1 MEIQEILNKLQ
12 IAALNTMQHAVLNSY
27 DSTKDFVLHSP
38 TGSGKTLAFALLL
51 GKQLKKDTDGVQAL
65 ILVPTR
71 ELALQIEQVMRKV
84 HTGHKITCVYGGNDT
99 KTERNKLREAPSL
112 LIGTPGRVM
121 YHIERGHIDSRTIQ
135 TLILDE
141 FDKSLE
147 FGFHGQMLYIIE
159 RLPELQ
165 NRILTSATK
174 MADVPS
180 FTGIREGFVT
190 VDFSA
195 DADSAPRLSI
205 QKVVA
210 PAQQKLNALFKLL
223 CKNAEKKTI
232 IFCNHREAVDHISE
246 LLEQREII
254 HDMFHGG
261 LEQEDREL
269 ALLKFRNNSNRIL
282 ITTDLAARG
291 LDIPEVDVIIHYQ
304 LPYKEDAFIHRNGR
318 TARMQASGEVYVILK
333 PEEEYPYVPQDSET
347 VSLEDEYPLPPNSP
361 FATLYITGGK
371 KDKINKIDIVG
382 FLLHLEGVS
391 KEQVGIIEVKDKES
405 YVAVERAIA
414 ANMIRQANN
423 QKIKGKKVRVGRT

>member
-1 MEIQEILNKLQ
+1 MELQHILNRMQ
-12 IAALNTMQHAVLNSY
+12 IAELNAMQHAVLSNY
-27 DSTKDFVLHSP
+27 DNTKDFVLHSP

-51 GKQLKKDTDGVQAL
+51 AKHIKKDKNGVQAL

-71 ELALQIEQVMRKV
+71 ELAFQIEQVMRKV
-84 HTGHKITCVYGGNDT
+84 LAGYKITCVYGGNDT

-121 YHIERGHIDSRTIQ
+121 YHIERTYIDASTIQ
-135 TLILDE
+135 TLVLDE

-147 FGFHGQMLYIIE
+147 FGFQGQMQYIIE
-159 RLPELQ
+159 QLPRLQ
-165 NRILTSATK
+165 HRILTSATK
-174 MADVPS
+174 MTDIPT
-180 FTGIREGFVT
+180 FTGIGDFVT

-195 DADSAPRLSI
+195 DADTAPKLTI
-205 QKVVA
+205 KKVIT
-210 PAQQKLNALFKLL
+210 PAQYKLSTLFKLL
-223 CKNAEKKTI
+223 CRNGEKKTL

-246 LLEQREII
+246 LLENREII

-304 LPYKEDAFIHRNGR
+304 LPYKDDAFIHRNGR

-333 PEEEYPYVPQDSET
+333 PEEEYSYVPEDSET
-347 VSLEDEYPLPPNSP
+347 VLLEDEYPLPPNSP

-382 FLLHLEGVS
+382 FLLNLNGIS

-414 ANMIRQANN
+414 ASIIKQANN
-423 QKIKGKKVRVGRT
+423 QKIKGRKVRIGRT

>member
-1 MEIQEILNKLQ
+1 MQE
-12 IAALNTMQHAVLNSY
+12 AVLNEY
-27 DSTKDFVLHSP
+27 DTNKDFLLHSP

-51 GKQLKKDTDGVQAL
+51 GKHLQENKPGVQAL

-84 HTGHKITCVYGGNDT
+84 HVGYKITCVFGGNDT
-99 KTERNKLREAPSL
+99 KSERNKLREAPSL

-121 YHIERGHIDSRTIQ
+121 YHLERGYFDPTTIH
-135 TLILDE
+135 TLLLDE

-147 FGFHGQMLYIIE
+147 FGFHGQMKYIIE
-159 RLPELQ
+159 QLPHLR

-174 MADVPS
+174 MSDIPE
-180 FTGIREGFVT
+180 FTGIQDFVT

-195 DADSAPRLSI
+195 DADTAPKLTI
-205 QKVVA
+205 QKVIA
-210 PAQQKLNALFKLL
+210 PAKHKLNVLFRLL
-223 CKNAEKKTI
+223 CRNGQKKTI

-246 LLEQREII
+246 LLDQREII

-261 LEQEDREL
+261 LEQSDREL

-282 ITTDLAARG
+282 VTTDLAARG

-333 PEEEYPYVPQDSET
+333 PEEEYPYVPEDSET
-347 VSLEDEYPLPPNSP
+347 VDLEEEYPLPPNSP
-361 FATLYITGGK
+361 FATLYLTGGK

-382 FLLHLEGVS
+382 FLLNLEGIS

-405 YVAVERAIA
+405 YVAVERSVA
-414 ANMIRQANN
+414 AKIIQQANN
-423 QKIKGKKVRVGRT
+423 QKIKGRKVRVGRT

>member
-1 MEIQEILNKLQ
+1 MELQQILSRMQ
-12 IAALNTMQHAVLNSY
+12 IASLNPMQQAVLDSY
-27 DSTKDFVLHSP
+27 DRKKDFLLHSP

-51 GKQLKKDTDGVQAL
+51 AKHLQTDKDGVQGL

-71 ELALQIEQVMRKV
+71 ELALQIEQVMRKAL
-84 HTGHKITCVYGGNDT
+84 TGFKITCVYGGNDT
-99 KTERNKLREAPSL
+99 KTERRKLREAPSL

-121 YHIERGHIDSRTIQ
+121 YHIEREHIDPSTIRT
-135 TLILDE
+135 LVLDE

-147 FGFHGQMLYIIE
+147 FGFQEQMQFIIE
-159 RLPELQ
+159 QLPQLKH
-165 NRILTSATK
+165 RILTSATK
-174 MADVPS
+174 MEEIPD
-180 FTGIREGFVT
+180 FTGIGDFVT

-195 DADSAPRLSI
+195 DADAAPKLTI
-205 QKVVA
+205 KKVVT
-210 PAQQKLNALFKLL
+210 PAQYKLSTLFKLL
-223 CKNAEKKTI
+223 CKNGEKKTL

-246 LLEQREII
+246 LLENREII

-261 LEQEDREL
+261 LEQQDREL

-304 LPYKEDAFIHRNGR
+304 LPYKADAFIHRNGR

-333 PEEEYPYVPQDSET
+333 PEEEYPYVPADSET
-347 VSLEDEYPLPPNSP
+347 VVLEEEYPLPPNSP
-361 FATLYITGGK
+361 FATLYISGGR

-382 FLLHLEGVS
+382 FLLHLDGIS

-405 YVAVERAIA
+405 YVAVERSIA
-414 ANMIRQANN
+414 ASIIKQANN
-423 QKIKGKKVRVGRT
+423 QKIKGRKVRIGRT

>member
-1 MEIQEILNKLQ
+1 MEIQNILKRLQ
-12 IAALNTMQHAVLNSY
+12 IAELNTMQHAVLNNY

-51 GKQLKKDTDGVQAL
+51 TQHLKKDSAGVQAL

-84 HTGHKITCVYGGNDT
+84 HSGHKITCVYGGNDT
-99 KTERNKLREAPSL
+99 KTERNKLRDAPSL

-121 YHIERGHIDSRTIQ
+121 YHIERNHIDTFTIR

-147 FGFHGQMLYIIE
+147 FGFHGQMRDIIE
-159 RLPELQ
+159 HLPQLQ

-174 MADVPS
+174 MNEIPS
-180 FTGIREGFVT
+180 FTGIRDFAM

-195 DADSAPRLSI
+195 DADSAPRLRI
-205 QKVVA
+205 QKVIA
-210 PAQQKLNALFKLL
+210 PAQHKLNALFKLL

-254 HDMFHGG
+254 HDLFHGG
-261 LEQEDREL
+261 LEQENREL

-282 ITTDLAARG
+282 VTTDLAARG

-304 LPYKEDAFIHRNGR
+304 LPYKEDAFVHRNGR

-333 PEEEYPYVPQDSET
+333 PEEDYPYVPQNSET
-347 VSLEDEYPLPPNSP
+347 VSLEGNYPLPPNSP

-382 FLLHLEGVS
+382 FLLNLKDVS

-405 YVAVERAIA
+405 YVAVERAVA
-414 ANMIRQANN
+414 ANIIKQANN
-423 QKIKGKKVRVGRT
+423 QKIKGRKVRVGRT

>member
-1 MEIQEILNKLQ
+1 MQITELN
-12 IAALNTMQHAVLNSY
+12 AMQTAVLKEY
-27 DSTKDFVLHSP
+27 DRTKDFVLHAP

-51 GKQLKKDTDGVQAL
+51 AKRMNEDDSGVQAL

-84 HTGHKITCVYGGNDT
+84 LMGHKITCVYGGHDT
-99 KTERNKLREAPSL
+99 KTERNKLRDAPSV
-112 LIGTPGRVM
+112 LIGTPGRVR
-121 YHIERGHIDSRTIQ
+121 YHIERAHVDTSTIRT
-135 TLILDE
+135 LVLDE

-147 FGFHGQMLYIIE
+147 FGFQGQMQYIIE
-159 RLPELQ
+159 QLPGLE

-174 MADVPS
+174 MTDIPT
-180 FTGIREGFVT
+180 FTGIGDFTT

-195 DADSAPRLSI
+195 DAETAPKLSI
-205 QKVVA
+205 TKVIT
-210 PAQQKLNALFKLL
+210 PAKYKLSTLFKLL
-223 CKNAEKKTI
+223 CRNGEKKTI

-246 LLEQREII
+246 LLDNREII

-261 LEQEDREL
+261 LEQADREL

-318 TARMQASGEVYVILK
+318 TARMQATGEVYVILK
-333 PEEEYPYVPQDSET
+333 PEEDYPYVPEGSET
-347 VSLEDEYPLPPNSP
+347 ILLEEEYSLPPNSP

-371 KDKINKIDIVG
+371 KDKINKVDIVG
-382 FLLHLEGVS
+382 FLLNLDGVS

-405 YVAVERAIA
+405 YVAVERAVA
-414 ANMIRQANN
+414 ASIIKQANN
-423 QKIKGKKVRVGRT
+423 QKIKGRKIRIGRT

>member
-1 MEIQEILNKLQ
+1 
-12 IAALNTMQHAVLNSY
+12 MQQAVLNTY
-27 DSTKDFVLHSP
+27 DKKKDFVLHAP

-51 GKQLKKDTDGVQAL
+51 AQQLKADNGQAQAL

-84 HTGHKITCVYGGNDT
+84 LQGQKITCVYGGNDT

-121 YHIERGHIDSRTIQ
+121 YHIERQYIDPSSIRT
-135 TLILDE
+135 LVLDE

-147 FGFHGQMLYIIE
+147 FGFQGQMQYIIE
-159 RLPELQ
+159 QLPGLKQ
-165 NRILTSATK
+165 RILTSATK
-174 MADVPS
+174 MDSIPD
-180 FTGIREGFVT
+180 FTGIGEYST

-195 DADSAPRLSI
+195 DADAAPKLNI
-205 QKVVA
+205 QKVIS
-210 PAQQKLNALFKLL
+210 PAQYKLSTLFRLL
-223 CKNAEKKTI
+223 CKNGEKKTL
-232 IFCNHREAVDHISE
+232 IFCNHREAADHISE
-246 LLEQREII
+246 LLDNREII
-254 HDMFHGG
+254 HDLFHGG
-261 LEQEDREL
+261 LEQADREL

-282 ITTDLAARG
+282 VTTDLAARG

-333 PEEEYPYVPQDSET
+333 PEEEYPYVPTDSET
-347 VSLEDEYPLPPNSP
+347 IELEDEYPLPPNSP
-361 FATLYITGGK
+361 FATLYISGGK

-382 FLLHLEGVS
+382 FLLNLDAVS

-405 YVAVERAIA
+405 YVAVDRKVA
-414 ANMIRQANN
+414 ASIIKQANN
-423 QKIKGKKVRVGRT
+423 AKIKGRKVRIGRT

>member
-1 MEIQEILNKLQ
+1 MELQQILNRMQ
-12 IAALNTMQHAVLNSY
+12 IAELNAMQHAVLNNY
-27 DSTKDFVLHSP
+27 DSTKGFVLHSP
-38 TGSGKTLAFALLL
+38 TGSGKTIAFALLL
-51 GKQLKKDTDGVQAL
+51 AKHLKKDKNSVQAL

-71 ELALQIEQVMRKV
+71 ELALQIEQVMRKALM
-84 HTGHKITCVYGGNDT
+84 GYKITCVYGGNDT

-121 YHIERGHIDSRTIQ
+121 YHIERSYVDVSTIQ
-135 TLILDE
+135 TLVLDE

-147 FGFHGQMLYIIE
+147 FGFQEQMEYIIE
-159 RLPELQ
+159 QLSRLQ
-165 NRILTSATK
+165 HRILTSATK
-174 MADVPS
+174 MTDIPS
-180 FTGIREGFVT
+180 FTGIGDFVI

-195 DADSAPRLSI
+195 DADTVPKLTI
-205 QKVVA
+205 KKVIT
-210 PAQQKLNALFKLL
+210 PAQYKLSTLFKLL
-223 CKNAEKKTI
+223 CKNGEKKTL

-246 LLEQREII
+246 LLENREII

-304 LPYKEDAFIHRNGR
+304 LPSKEDAFIHRNGR

-333 PEEEYPYVPQDSET
+333 PEEEYPYVPENSET
-347 VSLEDEYPLPPNSP
+347 VLLDEEYPLPPNSP

-371 KDKINKIDIVG
+371 RDKINKIDIVG
-382 FLLHLEGVS
+382 FLLNLNGIS

-405 YVAVERAIA
+405 YVAVERAVA
-414 ANMIRQANN
+414 ASIIKQANN
-423 QKIKGKKVRVGRT
+423 QKIKGRKIRVGRT

>member
-1 MEIQEILNKLQ
+1 MELQQILSRMQ
-12 IAALNTMQHAVLNSY
+12 IASLNPMQKAVLDSY
-27 DSTKDFVLHSP
+27 DRQRDFVLHSP

-51 GKQLKKDTDGVQAL
+51 AKHLQKDKDGVQGL

-71 ELALQIEQVMRKV
+71 ELALQIEQVMRKAL
-84 HTGHKITCVYGGNDT
+84 TGFKITCVYGGNDT
-99 KTERNKLREAPSL
+99 KTERRKLREAPSL

-121 YHIERGHIDSRTIQ
+121 YHIEREHIDPLTIRT
-135 TLILDE
+135 LVLDE

-147 FGFHGQMLYIIE
+147 FGFQEQMQFIIE
-159 RLPELQ
+159 QLRQLKH
-165 NRILTSATK
+165 RILTSATK
-174 MADVPS
+174 MEEIPD
-180 FTGIREGFVT
+180 FTGIGNFVT

-195 DADSAPRLSI
+195 HADAAPKLTI
-205 QKVVA
+205 KKIVT
-210 PAQQKLNALFKLL
+210 PAQYKLSTLFKLL
-223 CKNAEKKTI
+223 CKNGEKKTL

-246 LLEQREII
+246 LLENREII

-261 LEQEDREL
+261 LEQQDREL

-304 LPYKEDAFIHRNGR
+304 LPYKADAFIHRNGR

-333 PEEEYPYVPQDSET
+333 PEEEYPYVPVDSET
-347 VSLEDEYPLPPNSP
+347 VLLEDEYPLPPNSP
-361 FATLYITGGK
+361 FATLYISGGR

-382 FLLHLEGVS
+382 FLLHLDGIS

-405 YVAVERAIA
+405 YVAVERSVA
-414 ANMIRQANN
+414 ASIIKQANN
-423 QKIKGKKVRVGRT
+423 QKIKGRKVRIGRT

>member
-1 MEIQEILNKLQ
+1 MEPQQILNRMQ
-12 IAALNTMQHAVLNSY
+12 IAALNPMQHAVLDNY

-38 TGSGKTLAFALLL
+38 TGSGKTLAFGLLL
-51 GKQLKKDTDGVQAL
+51 AKHLKKDKQGIQAL

-84 HTGHKITCVYGGNDT
+84 LMGYKITCVYGGNDT
-99 KTERNKLREAPSL
+99 KSERNKLREAPSV

-121 YHIERGHIDSRTIQ
+121 YHIERTYIDASTIQ
-135 TLILDE
+135 TLVLDE

-147 FGFHGQMLYIIE
+147 FGFQGQMEYIIE
-159 RLPELQ
+159 QLPQLRH
-165 NRILTSATK
+165 RILTSATK
-174 MADVPS
+174 MVTIPA
-180 FTGIREGFVT
+180 FTGIGDFVT
-190 VDFSA
+190 VDFST
-195 DADSAPRLSI
+195 DADTTPKLTI
-205 QKVVA
+205 KKVIT
-210 PAQQKLNALFKLL
+210 PAQYKLSTLFKLL
-223 CKNAEKKTI
+223 CKNGEKKTL
-232 IFCNHREAVDHISE
+232 IFCNHREAVDHISK
-246 LLEQREII
+246 LLEDREII

-269 ALLKFRNNSNRIL
+269 SLLKFRNNSNRIL

-333 PEEEYPYVPQDSET
+333 PEEEYPYVPEDSET
-347 VSLEDEYPLPPNSP
+347 LLLDEEYPLPPNSP

-382 FLLHLEGVS
+382 FLLNLDGIS

-405 YVAVERAIA
+405 YVAVERAVA
-414 ANMIRQANN
+414 AGIIKQANN
-423 QKIKGKKVRVGRT
+423 QKIKGRKIRIGRT